1 VCPRRA
7 RAHRRQA
14 TTPTS
19 NLGGVTEHGRLI
31 AFEGGEGAGKSTQAR
46 RLATLL
52 GAELTRE
59 PGGSDLGERIRR
71 LLLDRPAGTATV
83 EAEHAAELEPRAELM
98 LMLAARAQHVAERI
112 RPALEGGCHVVV
124 DRFSGSTMAY
134 QGFGRG
140 LPLAAVEQACDLAT
154 GGLWPDLTILLD
166 VPLAVG
172 TARRQAEGSAL
183 DRIESE
189 HADFHVRVAEGF
201 VTLAASD
208 PAHWVV
214 IDGTA
219 GVEDVA
225 RLVRGAVVTR
235 LELELPS

>member
-1 VCPRRA
+1 
-7 RAHRRQA
+7 
-14 TTPTS
+14 
-19 NLGGVTEHGRLI
+19 VTEHGRFI

-46 RLATLL
+46 RLAALL

-71 LLLDRPAGTATV
+71 LLLDPPVATATTAPAATATATATATGTAELATD
-83 EAEHAAELEPRAELM
+83 LEPRAELM

-112 RPALEGGCHVVV
+112 RPALEGGRHVVV

-166 VPLAVG
+166 VPLAIG
-172 TARRQAEGSAL
+172 AERRAAAGSAL

-189 HADFHVRVAEGF
+189 HAEFHVRVAEGF
-201 VTLAASD
+201 LGLAAAD
-208 PAHWVV
+208 PDRWVV

-225 RLVRGAVVTR
+225 RLVCSAVATR
-235 LELELPS
+235 LKLELPS